1 MITLA
6 EPCFAPYTPPSMSS
20 RFTPRQRELIDL
32 LVAKRSVAAAA
43 KELGISIHTARAHVK
58 AIALQLPNPHGLP
71 AHKLILGFFEDLS

>member
-6 EPCFAPYTPPSMSS
+6 EPRFAPYTPSMSS

-43 KELGISIHTARAHVK
+43 KELGVSVHTARAHVR

-71 AHKLILGFFEDLS
+71 AHKLILAYFENLR